1 MTLCNRVAKFL
12 PYLCTQKTTKSV
24 KLWHMNII
32 ITTRS
37 VAPMSITTTT
47 ITSTI
52 TSTIMRGI
60 IS

>member
-32 ITTRS
+32 ITTTRS
-37 VAPMSITTTT
+37 VAPMSI
-47 ITSTI
+47 IM
-52 TSTIMRGI
+52 STIMSIIMRVI